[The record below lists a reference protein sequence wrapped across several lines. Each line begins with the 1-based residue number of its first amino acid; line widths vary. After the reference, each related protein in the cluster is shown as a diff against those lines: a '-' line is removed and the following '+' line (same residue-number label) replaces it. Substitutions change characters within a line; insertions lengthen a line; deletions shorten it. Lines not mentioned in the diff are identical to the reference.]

1 MKKYTFKL
9 AISALVLVSSLLS
22 GPSMAFAADTD
33 SGIVGLVEPRYAALR
48 SFLATLSISEGQA
61 SCSVSVRTYNSYT
74 TEVTMELQ
82 DENSGWQTIKSWTSS
97 GGTSVSSSKKY
108 YVSRNNTYRV
118 VGTVS
123 IYDNRGNLVETA
135 EAYSDEISY

>member
-1 MKKYTFKL
+1 MKKYTCKL

-33 SGIVGLVEPRYAALR
+33 SGIIGLVEPRYAALR

-61 SCSVSVRTYNSYT
+61 SCSVTVRTYNSYM

-118 VGTVS
+118 VGS
-123 IYDNRGNLVETA
+123 ITLLATTKNVPG
-135 EAYSDEISY
+135 SMI

>member
-9 AISALVLVSSLLS
+9 VISTLVLVSSLLS
-22 GPSMAFAADTD
+22 GPSTAFAADID
-33 SGIVGLVEPRYAALR
+33 SGIVGLVEPRYATLR

-61 SCSVSVRTYNSYT
+61 SCSVTVRTYNSYM

-118 VGTVS
+118 VGS
-123 IYDNRGNLVETA
+123 ITLLATTKNVPG
-135 EAYSDEISY
+135 SMI

>member
-9 AISALVLVSSLLS
+9 VISTLVLVSSLLS
-22 GPSMAFAADTD
+22 GPSTAFAADID
-33 SGIVGLVEPRYAALR
+33 SGIVGLVESRYATLR

-61 SCSVSVRTYNSYT
+61 SCSVTANTYNSYT

-123 IYDNRGNLVETA
+123 IYDNSGNLVETA
-135 EAYSDEISY
+135 KAYSNEISY